1 MEIIMSILIHCMYK
15 VKFAPYFSGLNIVRN
30 SYSYDKRPSSKPKNW
45 HWNKNKKKRDDL
57 TNSDSRYSVQCLS
70 CLRSLWL
77 CEKAD
82 LTCSKGCWNPNRRL
96 PQFIFYAC
104 NTFAFLQVLMLSFV
118 FCFSFAGIVKK
129 KFENSTKS
137 SIRKD
142 LGVFLKKTR
151 QNKENNKLKL
161 TVKENIQK

>member
-1 MEIIMSILIHCMYK
+1 MI
-15 VKFAPYFSGLNIVRN
+15 
-30 SYSYDKRPSSKPKNW
+30 
-45 HWNKNKKKRDDL
+45 
-57 TNSDSRYSVQCLS
+57 
-70 CLRSLWL
+70 
-77 CEKAD
+77 
-82 LTCSKGCWNPNRRL
+82 
-96 PQFIFYAC
+96 
-104 NTFAFLQVLMLSFV
+104 SFV
-118 FCFSFAGIVKK
+118 FCFSFTGIVKK